1 MEKTLEQLSSE
12 IVELVAERLGFTNA
26 INLDA
31 RLDADLYADS
41 LDIVDLIMFIEGNY
55 DIELPDYESGE
66 MQTVRDIVNQVYIAI
81 NQK

>member
-12 IVELVAERLGFTNA
+12 IVELVAEHLGFTNA

-31 RLDADLYADS
+31 RLDADLHADS
-41 LDIVDLIMFIEGNY
+41 LDIVELIMFIESNY
-55 DIELPDYESGE
+55 GIKLPDHDSGE

>member
-41 LDIVDLIMFIEGNY
+41 LDIMDLIMFIESNY
-55 DIELPDYESGE
+55 DIELPDHDSGE

>member
-12 IVELVAERLGFTNA
+12 IVELVAEHLGFTNA

-41 LDIVDLIMFIEGNY
+41 LDIMDLIMFIESNY
-55 DIELPDYESGE
+55 GIELPDHDSGE

>member
-1 MEKTLEQLSSE
+1 MEKTFEQLSSE
-12 IVELVAERLGFTNA
+12 IVELVAEHLGFTNA

-41 LDIVDLIMFIEGNY
+41 LDIMDLIMFIESNY
-55 DIELPDYESGE
+55 GIELPDHDSGE

>member
-12 IVELVAERLGFTNA
+12 IVELVAEHTGFTNA
-26 INLDA
+26 INLDD

-41 LDIVDLIMFIEGNY
+41 LDIVDLIMFIESNY

-66 MQTVRDIVNQVYIAI
+66 LKTVRDIVNQVYIAI